1 MLVSVTD
8 VAKAFGVDNRT
19 VRKWESEGTIPP
31 AGRTPGKHRR
41 WAASVMA
48 ECLGANGLPVPAEWN
63 VAVAA

>member
-8 VAKAFGVDNRT
+8 VAAAFGVDNRS
-19 VRKWESEGTIPP
+19 VRKWETDGAIPP

-41 WAASVMA
+41 WAASVIAA
-48 ECLGANGLPVPAEWN
+48 ELVKRGLPVPASWS